1 MPGTFLNINPD
12 HALTVGWLI
21 KMSVGFEIESS
32 DKTEEKDFLKQTKLK
47 IGKTALGV
55 RVEIIMTKKRKNT
68 GFY

>member
-1 MPGTFLNINPD
+1 
-12 HALTVGWLI
+12 
-21 KMSVGFEIESS
+21 MSVGFEIESS

-55 RVEIIMTKKRKNT
+55 RVEIMMTKKKKNT